1 MSPTGPDPSPA
12 ARGAAQGRVP
22 LVVCSAIALAALA
35 LRLHGIG
42 WGLPEV
48 FEEAYPF
55 KEAWEMWGWGPQRG
69 LDLNPHFFKYPSL
82 TLYLQF
88 LVQGILY
95 VVMRAGGIIS
105 SAPDFRALLA
115 ADPTPFYRCGRA
127 VTALFGAATVF
138 PAFELARRAAGPWAA
153 VVAGAL
159 VAVSMP
165 LIAKSQVIEVDVP
178 LAFFVTL
185 GLLGSLE
192 LSERP
197 GLRKALTAGVVAGLE
212 RSASIPTPASTPP

>member
-1 MSPTGPDPSPA
+1 RAGPLDFPPPPDPLRSAVSPTGPDPSPA

-55 KEAWEMWGWGPQRG
+55 KAAWEMWGWGPQRG

-95 VVMRAGGIIS
+95 VAMRAEI
-105 SAPDFRALLA
+105 
-115 ADPTPFYRCGRA
+115 GRA
-127 VTALFGAATVF
+127 SCRESV
-138 PAFELARRAAGPWAA
+138 
-153 VVAGAL
+153 
-159 VAVSMP
+159 
-165 LIAKSQVIEVDVP
+165 
-178 LAFFVTL
+178 
-185 GLLGSLE
+185 
-192 LSERP
+192 
-197 GLRKALTAGVVAGLE
+197 
-212 RSASIPTPASTPP
+212 

>member
-1 MSPTGPDPSPA
+1 
-12 ARGAAQGRVP
+12 
-22 LVVCSAIALAALA
+22 
-35 LRLHGIG
+35 
-42 WGLPEV
+42 
-48 FEEAYPF
+48 
-55 KEAWEMWGWGPQRG
+55 MWGWGPQRG

-138 PAFELARRAAGPWAA
+138 PAFELARRAAGLGAA
-153 VVAGAL
+153 VVAGA
-159 VAVSMP
+159 AGGVSP
-165 LIAKSQVIEVDVP
+165 PPPAQ
-178 LAFFVTL
+178 
-185 GLLGSLE
+185 
-192 LSERP
+192 
-197 GLRKALTAGVVAGLE
+197 
-212 RSASIPTPASTPP
+212 TPALPAAPPP